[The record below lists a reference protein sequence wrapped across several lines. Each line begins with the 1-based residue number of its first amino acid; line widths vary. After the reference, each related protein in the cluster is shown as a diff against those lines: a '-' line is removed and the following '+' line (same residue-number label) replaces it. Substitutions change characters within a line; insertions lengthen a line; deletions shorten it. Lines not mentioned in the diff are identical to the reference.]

1 MTNLHSILKNRDTAD
16 KGLYRQSYGFSS
28 SHVWMWELDNKNN
41 WAPKNWCLQTT
52 VLEKTFES
60 PLNSNQIKSVNL
72 KGNQPKIFT
81 GRTDAEA
88 KAPIIWLPDV
98 KSLLSRKDPDA
109 ENNWRQEEKGMT
121 EDEMVGW
128 HHQLNGQEFE
138 QTPRVGERQGSLTCC
153 SLQCHRF
160 RHDWETAQQQGPELS
175 WYPHALSHMVFC
187 FQIFRRPP
195 GLYSVGSPCSPCSS
209 PSLLSWAH
217 GYGHTVTFPLLS
229 CRVCALQEQRNSLLK
244 YFPLESSK
252 FDQV

>member
-1 MTNLHSILKNRDTAD
+1 MRIRKDIL
-16 KGLYRQSYGFSS
+16 L
-28 SHVWMWELDNKNN
+28 
-41 WAPKNWCLQTT
+41 
-52 VLEKTFES
+52 
-60 PLNSNQIKSVNL
+60 IKPVNPR
-72 KGNQPKIFT
+72 GNQSWIFT

-88 KAPIIWLPDV
+88 KAPKLWPPDAKSWLI
-98 KSLLSRKDPDA
+98 RKDPDA
-109 ENNWRQEEKGMT
+109 GKDWSQEQKGMT
-121 EDEMVGW
+121 EDEMVRW
-128 HHQLNGQEFE
+128 HHWLNGHEFE
-138 QTPRVGERQGSLTCC
+138 QAPGVGDGQGSLMCY

-187 FQIFRRPP
+187 SQIFRRPP

-217 GYGHTVTFPLLS
+217 GNSPVVIFPLLS

-244 YFPLESSK
+244 YFPLGSSK